1 MALAP
6 VEMGASALL
15 SSSLMDFAYSDE
27 QIMLRDG
34 ARRFLTEK
42 CSPARVRE
50 VVETDTGYDAGLWK
64 GIAEQGWTAMHIPEQ
79 YQGAGFTYSETAILL
94 HEMGRVLAP
103 VPFLSS
109 AVMAAE
115 ALLAG
120 GSDDQKAEWLPA
132 LAAGDAIGTIA
143 IVEPGGGWE
152 EESVAATAGP
162 SGDGYAITGVK
173 SFVTA
178 GHIADLLIV
187 AARLGEQVG
196 LFLVH
201 GADVT
206 GAKLVTLDTTR
217 TQATIELSGTPA
229 VRMGEAGWEVIERVY
244 DVART
249 ALAAEQVGGLE
260 RILEMA
266 VQYAQERKQFGRA
279 IGSFQA
285 VKHLCADML
294 VGLELARSAAGYAVW
309 ALATGSDEL
318 AVAAPLAKAY
328 CSEAYFKAAGDNIQ
342 IHGGIGFTWEHD
354 AHLYF
359 KRAKST
365 ELLFGSPAQQ
375 RAVLAD
381 RIGL

>member
-1 MALAP
+1 
-6 VEMGASALL
+6 
-15 SSSLMDFAYSDE
+15 
-27 QIMLRDG
+27 
-34 ARRFLTEK
+34 
-42 CSPARVRE
+42 
-50 VVETDTGYDAGLWK
+50 
-64 GIAEQGWTAMHIPEQ
+64 MHIPEE
-79 YQGAGFTYSETAILL
+79 YGGAGFSYAETTILL

-103 VPFLSS
+103 VPYLSS
-109 AVMAAE
+109 AVLAAE

-120 GSDDQKAEWLPA
+120 GSEEQKAQWLPA
-132 LAAGDAIGTIA
+132 LAAGEAIGTVAIA
-143 IVEPGGGWE
+143 EPGGGWE
-152 EESVAATAGP
+152 ESSVSTVAEV
-162 SGDGYAITGVK
+162 SGDGYALTGTK

-178 GHIADLLIV
+178 GHIADTVIV
-187 AARLGEQVG
+187 AASLDNRVG
-196 LFLVH
+196 LFLVER
-201 GADVT
+201 AAVSAT
-206 GAKLVTLDTTR
+206 KLVTLDTTR
-217 TQATIELSGTPA
+217 TQATLELSAAPA
-229 VRMGEAGWEVIERVY
+229 VRLGDAGWEVVERVF
-244 DVART
+244 DVARV

-260 RILEMA
+260 RVLEMA

-294 VGLELARSAAGYAVW
+294 VALESARSAAGFATW
-309 ALATGSDEL
+309 ALAAGSDEL
-318 AVAAPLAKAY
+318 TMAAPLAKAY
-328 CSEAYFKAAGDNIQ
+328 CSEAFFKAAGDNIQ

>member
-1 MALAP
+1 
-6 VEMGASALL
+6 
-15 SSSLMDFAYSDE
+15 MDFTYSDE
-27 QIMLRDG
+27 QVMLREG
-34 ARRFLTEK
+34 ARRFLGEQ
-42 CSPARVRE
+42 CGIDRIRE
-50 VVETDTGYDAGLWK
+50 IVETDDGFDAELWTA
-64 GIAEQGWTAMHIPEQ
+64 IAEQGWTAMHIPEQ
-79 YQGAGFTYSETAILL
+79 YGGAGFSYAETAILL

-103 VPFLSS
+103 VPYLSS
-109 AVMAAE
+109 AVLAAE
-115 ALLAG
+115 AMLAG
-120 GSDDQKAEWLPA
+120 GSDEQKARWVPA
-132 LAAGDAIGTIA
+132 LASGETIA
-143 IVEPGGGWE
+143 TIAVAEPGGGWE
-152 EESVAATAGP
+152 EPSVATVAEA
-162 SGDGYAITGVK
+162 SGDGYQITGTK
-173 SFVTA
+173 SFVAA
-178 GHIADLLIV
+178 GHIADVVIV
-187 AARLGEQVG
+187 AARLDGEVG
-196 LFLVH
+196 LFVVERAEL
-201 GADVT
+201 AAT
-206 GAKLVTLDTTR
+206 KLVTLDTTR
-217 TQATIELSGTPA
+217 PQATVELSGAPA
-229 VRMGEAGWEVIERVY
+229 ERLGEAGWEVVERLY

-260 RILEMA
+260 RVLEMA

-294 VGLELARSAAGYAVW
+294 VGLESARSASGYATW

-318 AVAAPLAKAY
+318 KEAAPLAKAY
-328 CSEAYFKAAGDNIQ
+328 CSEAFFSAAGDSIQ